1 MAKALIH
8 EQIFAEIP
16 EIVPAIG
23 YFIDQETLN
32 AYNEFVDKD
41 HQGLGALKPFRFD
54 AEKGEVVGSNIPGKV
69 LLFSRFLKP
78 AGYEMSKLQDLEDAR
93 NMHAKNAACGL
104 DTSGYCYVDTG
115 IVVKRNTAKTADIV
129 EQIRRRDPKL
139 AELKVPVAINLDGLE
154 VRIGGKLNGV
164 SYVLTEGV
172 QLYEAPEYAGN
183 NKSFT
188 KVENGRPIVQEQGT
202 RIVWNNDDL
211 DISRLCLNRD
221 LDVVASDDD
230 LAFSY
235 DSGRVVLVRGEAAN
249 AKILQEYIQK
259 LERERIQAKSELES
273 RYAQAL
279 QVLRGEQ

>member
-1 MAKALIH
+1 
-8 EQIFAEIP
+8 
-16 EIVPAIG
+16 
-23 YFIDQETLN
+23 
-32 AYNEFVDKD
+32 
-41 HQGLGALKPFRFD
+41 
-54 AEKGEVVGSNIPGKV
+54 
-69 LLFSRFLKP
+69 
-78 AGYEMSKLQDLEDAR
+78 MSKLQDLEDAR